1 MEVEGEA
8 AGAKISV
15 NNRGGSMFVDA
26 LLFFPVVV
34 LLVSA
39 SRGGEREKG
48 VAGLGCGWEVGEG
61 FLLVLLGHSS
71 TRSPV

>member
-1 MEVEGEA
+1 MEVGGEA
-8 AGAKISV
+8 AGGKISV

-34 LLVSA
+34 LLVPA
-39 SRGGEREKG
+39 SRGDEREKG
-48 VAGLGCGWEVGEG
+48 VAGLGCDWEVGER
-61 FLLVLLGHSS
+61 FLPVLLGRSS